1 MPELLTVGHGTLSQ
15 VDLGQLLREAGV
27 AALVDI
33 RIGPGSRRHPHVNRA
48 ALERWLPELGVEYR
62 WEQRLGGFR
71 KLPEGSPD
79 TALRNESFRAYA
91 AHMRTAP
98 FEDALAEVLAEVQQR
113 RTAVM
118 CSETVWWRCH
128 RRLVADHVEQLHDL
142 RVLHL
147 MPGGRLAPHRVTDAA
162 RVDDHVLVYDQPP
175 ADRAEVST

>member
-79 TALRNESFRAYA
+79 TAMRNESFRAYA
-91 AHMRTAP
+91 ALPSPM
-98 FEDALAEVLAEVQQR
+98 
-113 RTAVM
+113 
-118 CSETVWWRCH
+118 
-128 RRLVADHVEQLHDL
+128 
-142 RVLHL
+142 
-147 MPGGRLAPHRVTDAA
+147 
-162 RVDDHVLVYDQPP
+162 Y
-175 ADRAEVST
+175 RANASCTLLT